1 MAVTFAT
8 LFERLGK
15 LMYLGEYVR
24 LEQAALKSIYDDV
37 MTKFRDSGADL
48 SANTTRNIQARVTEW
63 GNIVSDAQTDSIRT
77 LIEMMDDD
85 TTVDKFDVQASIREL
100 IRQMIAGSKIVKR
113 PTAGYVTVPTGGKGT
128 GGSLNFAGA
137 SNGLMLVSDM
147 MPLQGFTATVSLF
160 EDWPSIQ
167 TETFRARCLL
177 DNTERSIT
185 AGEEFF
191 EIQGQ
196 RSVPR
201 LDYEWPKGSG
211 AKGGYSVATPNR
223 NGGRGAGQNVCTNTN
238 FETFTTANSPDNWTI
253 TDGSVGT
260 DILAAGAGFTGS
272 NALKF
277 VGDGS
282 SAPVEIRQALNTVG
296 ATRGQINPDRPY
308 SISVAAKYA
317 TATPTGSLVI
327 SIKKSDGTILNNG
340 NTGREMSLTVASGD
354 FTTSYALYSATCFSP
369 IAVPEGSYICIEMTG
384 TFANT
389 SEIFIDDVVI
399 AEMAPIQRGGAAFQM
414 IGGATPFARGDEFTL
429 TVTNN
434 ISASNGGEFA
444 KEFERYYSIG
454 NQYGLALPSTTG
466 TADPLDSLIGG
477 T

>member
-1 MAVTFAT
+1 MAVTFND

-15 LMYLGEYVR
+15 LFYYGEYVR
-24 LEQAALKSIYDDV
+24 TEQAAFKSIYTDV
-37 MTKFRDSGADL
+37 ITKFTGTNIELLKSTTNNLDMRVDQWGAVVADYF
-48 SANTTRNIQARVTEW
+48 SDTR
-63 GNIVSDAQTDSIRT
+63 RT

-85 TTVDKFDVQASIREL
+85 TTVDRFDVEAAIREL
-100 IRQMIAGSKIVKR
+100 IRQMITGSATIKR
-113 PTAGYVTVPTGGKGT
+113 PSSGYVSVPAGGKGT
-128 GGSLNFAGA
+128 GGSLNFGGA
-137 SNGLMLVSDM
+137 ANGLMLVSDM

-167 TETFRARCLL
+167 SETFRAKCLI
-177 DNTERSIT
+177 DNTDRSVT

-196 RSVPR
+196 RSLNR
-201 LDYEWPKGSG
+201 NDYEWPKGSG
-211 AKGGYSVATPNR
+211 AKGGYTVATPNR
-223 NGGRGAGQNVCTNTN
+223 NGGRGVGQNVCTNTN
-238 FETFTTANSPDNWTI
+238 FEAFSTANTPDNWTI

-354 FTTSYALYSATCFSP
+354 FTTSYALYSATCFAP

-399 AEMAPIQRGGAAFQM
+399 AEMKPIKQGQAAFQM
-414 IGGATPFARGDEFTL
+414 IGGATPFSVGDEFTL
-429 TVTNN
+429 AVTNN
-434 ISASNGGEFA
+434 ISSDGKFA
-444 KEFERYYSIG
+444 REFERAFGICTR
-454 NQYGLALPSTTG
+454 YGLALPSTTG
-466 TADPLDSLIGG
+466 TPSESDSDISGS
-477 T
+477 